1 MNIHQRQ
8 KHPEYVEGCFGCK
21 IGTLELGT
29 GDATRDISDK
39 KWTSELQA
47 YRDAKAQGI
56 KPGGTSRAHV
66 EAAYAASATMGKA
79 YDSETMPKAHQINK
93 KTAEVMK
100 EIVQI

>member
-21 IGTLELGT
+21 IGTLELGA

-39 KWTSELQA
+39 KWNAELQA
-47 YRDAKAQGI
+47 YRDARDQGMR
-56 KPGGTSRAHV
+56 PGGTSMAHV
-66 EAAYAASATMGKA
+66 EAAYTASENLGRA
-79 YDSETMPKAHQINK
+79 YNSETMPKAHQITK

-100 EIVQI
+100 EVGI